1 VYKRILVAVDGSST
15 SGAALRE
22 ALALGREAGARVR
35 IVHVIDSPYDYPDV
49 MFGHVA
55 GDLEEL
61 QDAWQKA
68 GQTVL
73 DGALA
78 AAREVAFEAEGALI
92 ETAGRRL
99 PDAIVEEARRWA
111 ADLIVVGTHGRRG
124 LDRLLLGSVA
134 EGVSR
139 TSPAS
144 VLLVRGAGHGNRR

>member
-1 VYKRILVAVDGSST
+1 VYRRILLAVDGSST
-15 SGAALRE
+15 SDAALRE
-22 ALALGREAGARVR
+22 ALALARHAQARLR

-55 GDLEEL
+55 GDLEDL
-61 QDAWQKA
+61 QQAWQKV

-73 DGALA
+73 DQALLVT
-78 AAREVAFEAEGALI
+78 RELPLEAEASLI
-92 ETAGRRL
+92 ETGGRRV
-99 PDAIVEEARRWA
+99 PDAIVDEARRWA

-139 TSPAS
+139 TSPVS
-144 VLLVRGAGHGNRR
+144 VLLVRGAGPEGRR

>member
-1 VYKRILVAVDGSST
+1 MYARILLAVDGSRT
-15 SGAALRE
+15 SDAALRE
-22 ALALGREAGARVR
+22 ALALARDARARLR

-55 GDLEEL
+55 GDLEDL
-61 QDAWQKA
+61 QQAWQKA
-68 GQTVL
+68 GQVVL
-73 DGALA
+73 DQALA
-78 AAREVAFEAEGALI
+78 VARAFPLEAEASLI

-99 PDAIVEEARRWA
+99 PDAIVDEARSWG

-139 TSPAS
+139 TSPVS
-144 VLLVRGAGHGNRR
+144 VLRVRELGPEGRR